1 MTRGKLYEFSP
12 SFLHIYCWYT
22 SNHTL
27 FPSTATNAAQ
37 SERRVIQFPLCIIVI
52 IGRYQNASQACYK
65 SSHYFILKNSS
76 ISIWTS
82 KQGCIHGGLSQA
94 RVGNG
99 GNNWHVLSFSQFNTS
114 FQLTCALMG
123 YSFIFPSTRS
133 SWSPLRGRT
142 LAPLWWQ
149 KQTLSCLRF
158 HWLVN
163 FCCSSSIRRWLPPGS
178 RIFTVFKRHY
188 SFTLPTEWEQK
199 NPPSSLAS
207 HHHLEII
214 PWRRRLWWGGG
225 GGTRRVRSNN
235 SFKLF
240 LWQISWNKC

>member
-1 MTRGKLYEFSP
+1 MHHK
-12 SFLHIYCWYT
+12 
-22 SNHTL
+22 
-27 FPSTATNAAQ
+27 
-37 SERRVIQFPLCIIVI
+37 RVINHHTISYSRTAPFPYELP
-52 IGRYQNASQACYK
+52 
-65 SSHYFILKNSS
+65 
-76 ISIWTS
+76 S
-82 KQGCIHGGLSQA
+82 KGCIHGGLSRA

-133 SWSPLRGRT
+133 SWSPLRGRA

-149 KQTLSCLRF
+149 KQTLSCLKF

-199 NPPSSLAS
+199 KSPEQPRFTPSSRDYSMTAQTMGC
-207 HHHLEII
+207 
-214 PWRRRLWWGGG
+214 GGG
-225 GGTRRVRSNN
+225 GETSE
-235 SFKLF
+235 
-240 LWQISWNKC
+240 I

>member
-94 RVGNG
+94 HVGNG

-123 YSFIFPSTRS
+123 YSFIFSLHQILLVSSQRPSAGP
-133 SWSPLRGRT
+133 PLMAETDSG
-142 LAPLWWQ
+142 LFEVPL
-149 KQTLSCLRF
+149 TC
-158 HWLVN
+158 
-163 FCCSSSIRRWLPPGS
+163 
-178 RIFTVFKRHY
+178 
-188 SFTLPTEWEQK
+188 
-199 NPPSSLAS
+199 
-207 HHHLEII
+207 
-214 PWRRRLWWGGG
+214 
-225 GGTRRVRSNN
+225 
-235 SFKLF
+235 
-240 LWQISWNKC
+240 